1 MNAVFFIA
9 KRYAFS
15 KSKTK
20 AINIITAIS
29 SVGIVVSG
37 MALFVV
43 LSIFSGLEQFTL
55 SFVYDSNA
63 DLSVYPTEGKSY
75 VVTEKQKQGL
85 RKIEGVEAYSLVV
98 EEQVV
103 FLYNERQQ
111 VATLKAVDSNYAK
124 VVPLQGKIIAGS
136 WISERMA
143 DVVFGNAF
151 GQQLSMGVYSN
162 ENILEA
168 LAMLPGEGMITTPEE
183 AYNRIPLSPVGI
195 YMLDNVELDAKYVF
209 ANLSLGQDLLGFSE
223 NQVSKIEIKL
233 SQNASEKEVKRQI
246 SELFGGKV
254 SMKNRIEENE
264 SLYKMLQTERSAIY
278 LIFSLI
284 IVVTLFCLSG
294 ALIMMILE
302 KKNHFKT
309 LFDIG
314 FTQASLRKII
324 LYQGLILS
332 FGGALIGIVLGVVL
346 AYLQQKNGWLMVSET
361 MPYPVYLEWSNLFV
375 VIATLLILGF
385 VASFFAAS
393 RLRVK

>member
-1 MNAVFFIA
+1 MNALFFIA

-20 AINIITAIS
+20 AINIITTIS

-55 SFVYDSNA
+55 SFIYDSNA

-75 VVTEKQKQGL
+75 VVTEKQKQRL
-85 RKIEGVEAYSLVV
+85 DKIEGVEAYSLVV

-111 VATLKAVDSNYAK
+111 VATLKAVDSDYTK
-124 VVPLQGKIIAGS
+124 VVPLQGKITAGS

-143 DVVFGNAF
+143 DVVFGNTF

-168 LAMLPGEGMITTPEE
+168 LAMLPGEGMITTPDE
-183 AYNRIPLSPVGI
+183 AYNRLPLSPVGI

-209 ANLSLGQDLLGFSE
+209 ANLSLGQELLGFSE

-233 SQNASEKEVKRQI
+233 SQNASEREVKKQI
-246 SELFGGKV
+246 LELFGGKV
-254 SMKNRIEENE
+254 LMKNRIEENE

-314 FTQASLRKII
+314 FTQTSLRRII

-346 AYLQQKNGWLMVSET
+346 AFLQQKFGWLMVSET

-393 RLRVK
+393 RLQVK